1 MAFRFLCLF
10 LKKQILSYKAIMLK
24 EKIVSKLKSQ
34 KIKNFVIYSFGQAVN
49 ILSPLLITP
58 YLIFV
63 CGLDKLGII
72 AMGQS
77 LAYILIVIVDYSSYV
92 IGVKEISINRND
104 KPKLEELFKTI
115 YFAKLFLVVFVLL
128 LVLGL
133 VLFIPF
139 FSNNSSTILFSFSI
153 ILGQFV
159 NPTWFLQ
166 GVENFKWITIINIL
180 SKVIYIV
187 GVFIFIQSQSDF
199 IYANLLLGFGAILS
213 SLIGLI
219 YIIRSYKFKLNH
231 ISIIKVKELLINDFS
246 FCVSQLFFAV
256 RNYSTVL
263 IIGFFAG
270 EYIAGQFK
278 VIEQI
283 TSLFRTYLQMF
294 FKFSYSYVC
303 FEIDKSISKG
313 LLLWKKFNGYNFI
326 LVLGLLV
333 ITFLFSHRVLVFFKV
348 DSDVFERLETYLRFA
363 LLIPF
368 FTAITLPLEQLIFS
382 LNKNNIYIK
391 LTITITIFNIVG
403 ISFLMMFFGLLQ
415 VFFLLIITEIFLI
428 TIYFSI
434 LKKHFSKTKSIV

>member
-1 MAFRFLCLF
+1 
-10 LKKQILSYKAIMLK
+10 MLK

-34 KIKNFVIYSFGQAVN
+34 KFKNFIIYSFGQAVN

-104 KPKLEELFKTI
+104 KQRLEELFKTI
-115 YFAKLFLVVFVLL
+115 YFAKLFLLFSVLL
-128 LVLGL
+128 LVLLL
-133 VLFIPF
+133 VCFIPF
-139 FSNNSSTILFSFSI
+139 FNKNSSTILFSFLI

-180 SKVIYIV
+180 SKVVYVV
-187 GVFIFIQSQSDF
+187 GVFIFVKSQSDF
-199 IYANLLLGFGAILS
+199 VYANFWLGFGAIIS
-213 SLIGLI
+213 GLIGLI
-219 YIIRSYKFKLNH
+219 YIIREYKFKFNH
-231 ISIIKVKELLINDFS
+231 ISFIQVKELLINDFS
-246 FCVSQLFFAV
+246 FCVSQLFFAI

-270 EYIAGQFK
+270 DYIAGQFK
-278 VIEQI
+278 VVEQI

-303 FEIDKSISKG
+303 FEVDKSINKG
-313 LLLWKKFNGYNFI
+313 LLLWKKFNSFNFI
-326 LVLGLLV
+326 LVFGLLLF
-333 ITFLFSHRVLVFFKV
+333 TYLFSHSVLLFFKV
-348 DSDVFERLETYLRFA
+348 DNTVFNRLETYLHIA

-382 LNKNNIYIK
+382 LNKNKIYIR
-391 LTITITIFNIVG
+391 LTIATTIFNIVG
-403 ISFLMMFFGLLQ
+403 ISFLMIFFGLLQ
-415 VFFLLIITEIFLI
+415 VFFLLIITELFLI

-434 LKKHFSKTKSIV
+434 LKSYFNKTKIII

>member
-1 MAFRFLCLF
+1 
-10 LKKQILSYKAIMLK
+10 MLK
-24 EKIVSKLKSQ
+24 GEITSKLKSQ
-34 KIKNFVIYSFGQAVN
+34 KIKNFIIYGLGQGVN

-63 CGLDKLGII
+63 CGLEKLGVI

-104 KPKLEELFKTI
+104 KTKLEELFKTI
-115 YFAKLFLVVFVLL
+115 YFAKLFLVFLVLLIVLL
-128 LVLGL
+128 LVW
-133 VLFIPF
+133 FIPF
-139 FSNNSSTILFSFSI
+139 FSNNISAILFSFFI

-180 SKVIYIV
+180 SKVIYVV
-187 GVFIFIQSQSDF
+187 GVFIFIKSESDF
-199 IYANLLLGFGAILS
+199 VYANFWLGFGAIIS

-219 YIIRSYKFKLNH
+219 YIVRMYKFKFNQ
-231 ISIIKVKELLINDFS
+231 ISIIQVKELLINDFS

-263 IIGFFAG
+263 IIGFFSG
-270 EYIAGQFK
+270 EYTAGQFK

-303 FEIDKSISKG
+303 FEVDKSINKG
-313 LLLWKKFNGYNFI
+313 LLLWKKFNGLNFI
-326 LVLGLLV
+326 LVLGLLLL
-333 ITFLFSHRVLVFFKV
+333 TFLFSHNVLVFFKV
-348 DSDVFERLETYLRFA
+348 DNSIIKQLEFYLHIA

-382 LNKNNIYIK
+382 LNKNKIYII
-391 LTITITIFNIVG
+391 LTIATTIFNIAG
-403 ISFLMMFFGLLQ
+403 ISFLMIFFGLLQ

-428 TIYFSI
+428 TMYFSI
-434 LKKHFSKTKSIV
+434 LKKYFTKTKSIS

>member
-1 MAFRFLCLF
+1 M
-10 LKKQILSYKAIMLK
+10 
-24 EKIVSKLKSQ
+24 
-34 KIKNFVIYSFGQAVN
+34 IYSFGQAVN

-92 IGVKEISINRND
+92 IGVKEISINRNS
-104 KPKLEELFKTI
+104 KQKLEELFKNI
-115 YFAKLFLVVFVLL
+115 YFTKLFLVFLVLL
-128 LVLGL
+128 LVLLL
-133 VLFIPF
+133 VFFIPF
-139 FSNNSSTILFSFSI
+139 FNNNAATILFSFSI
-153 ILGQFV
+153 ILGQFF

-180 SKVIYIV
+180 SKGIYV
-187 GVFIFIQSQSDF
+187 LGVFIFVKSQSDF
-199 IYANLLLGFGAILS
+199 IYANFWLGFGAIVS
-213 SLIGLI
+213 SIIGLI
-219 YIIRSYKFKLNH
+219 YIVRKYKFKLNH
-231 ISIIKVKELLINDFS
+231 FSFIQVKKLLVDDFS
-246 FCVSQLFFAV
+246 FCVSQLFFAF

-303 FEIDKSISKG
+303 FEVDKNINKG
-313 LLLWKKFNGYNFI
+313 LHLWRKFNGLNFI
-326 LVLGLLV
+326 LVFGLLL
-333 ITFLFSHRVLVFFKV
+333 ITFLFSHSVLVFFKV
-348 DSDVFERLETYLRFA
+348 DNKVFSTLETYLHIA

-382 LNKNNIYIK
+382 LNKNKIYIT
-391 LTITITIFNIVG
+391 LTIATTIFNVAG
-403 ISFLMMFFGLLQ
+403 ISLLMMFYGLLQ
-415 VFFLLIITEIFLI
+415 VFFLLIITEIFLT
-428 TIYFSI
+428 TIYFLI
-434 LKKHFSKTKSIV
+434 LKQYFTKTTSIA

>member
-1 MAFRFLCLF
+1 MRI
-10 LKKQILSYKAIMLK
+10 IL
-24 EKIVSKLKSQ
+24 
-34 KIKNFVIYSFGQAVN
+34 
-49 ILSPLLITP
+49 
-58 YLIFV
+58 
-63 CGLDKLGII
+63 
-72 AMGQS
+72 
-77 LAYILIVIVDYSSYV
+77 
-92 IGVKEISINRND
+92 
-104 KPKLEELFKTI
+104 
-115 YFAKLFLVVFVLL
+115 VLL
-128 LVLGL
+128 L

-139 FSNNSSTILFSFSI
+139 FSDNRSAIFLSFSI

-199 IYANLLLGFGAILS
+199 IYANLLLGFGAIIS
-213 SLIGLI
+213 GLIGLI
-219 YIIRSYKFKLNH
+219 YIIRSYKFKLNQ

-303 FEIDKSISKG
+303 FEVDKSISKG

>member
-1 MAFRFLCLF
+1 
-10 LKKQILSYKAIMLK
+10 MLK
-24 EKIVSKLKSQ
+24 GKIAGKLKSQ
-34 KIKNFVIYSFGQAVN
+34 KIKNFIIYGFGQAVN

-58 YLIFV
+58 YLIFI

-104 KPKLEELFKTI
+104 KTKLEELFKTI
-115 YFAKLFLVVFVLL
+115 YFAKLFLVFLVLL
-128 LVLGL
+128 LVLLL
-133 VLFIPF
+133 VCFIPF
-139 FSNNSSTILFSFSI
+139 FRDNSATVLFSFSI

-187 GVFIFIQSQSDF
+187 GVFIFIKSQSDF
-199 IYANLLLGFGAILS
+199 VYANFWLGFGAIIS
-213 SLIGLI
+213 SLIGLL
-219 YIIRSYKFKLNH
+219 YIIRKYEFKFNQ
-231 ISIIKVKELLINDFS
+231 ISITQIKELLINDFS

-303 FEIDKSISKG
+303 FEVDKSMNKG
-313 LLLWKKFNGYNFI
+313 LILWKKFNGFNFI
-326 LVLGLLV
+326 LVLGLILL
-333 ITFLFSHRVLVFFKV
+333 TFLFSHNVLVFFKV
-348 DSDVFERLETYLRFA
+348 ESSVIKQLGVYLHIA

-382 LNKNNIYIK
+382 LNKNKIYIK
-391 LTITITIFNIVG
+391 LTIVTTIFNIAG
-403 ISFLMMFFGLLQ
+403 ISFLMIFFGLRQ

-428 TIYFSI
+428 MIYFSI
-434 LKKHFSKTKSIV
+434 LKKYILKLKA